1 MATPVNE
8 FMMNLQKQLLDRK
21 LAETTVNAYIK
32 TLYMLNDKKAFKSL
46 AFLKKMDDI
55 KAKMSGYAE
64 NTQKSILGAILSVLS
79 VFKEKGPYKKTY
91 ESYTELLKERKAGGE
106 ASAAPAGEKTEK
118 EKESWLKW
126 EDVEKRRKEILD
138 EIVAFKNPK
147 KVSLEQFTTLLNY
160 AVLSLYTLLPPR
172 RNQDYL
178 NMRVVGKWK
187 PEMSTDTNYLDFNGT
202 AIPTKFV
209 FNKYKTAKKHGQQ
222 IVDIPKELADALI
235 LYLKHNPG
243 RPTKRTKSF
252 DYPFLVHANGE
263 PITAVNAITRL
274 LNKVFGKKV
283 GSSML
288 RHIFLSNKYD
298 ITEMTKDADLMAH
311 SLSTQRTYLRSD
323 EDNDSTPH
331 LVITEKK

>member
-8 FMMNLQKQLLDRK
+8 FMMTLQKQLLDRK

-46 AFLKKMDDI
+46 AFLKKVDDI
-55 KAKMSGYAE
+55 KTKMSGYAE

-91 ESYTELLKERKAGGE
+91 EAYTELLKERKTGGE
-106 ASAAPAGEKTEK
+106 AVAVPAGEKTEK
-118 EKESWLKW
+118 EKKSWLKW
-126 EDVEKRRKEILD
+126 EEVEKRRNEIYEDILK
-138 EIVAFKNPK
+138 FKNPK
-147 KVSLEQFTTLLNY
+147 TVTPEQFQTYLNY
-160 AVLSLYTLLPPR
+160 VVLSLYTILPPR

-178 NMRVVGKWK
+178 NMKVVSKWN
-187 PEMSTDTNYLDFNGT
+187 PEMPTDVNYLDLAASGT
-202 AIPTKFV
+202 PTKFV

-222 IVDIPKELADALI
+222 IVEIPKELADAL
-235 LYLKHNPG
+235 LMYLRHNPL
-243 RPTKRTKSF
+243 RPTTRRKTF
-252 DYPFLVHANGE
+252 EYPFLVNASGE

-274 LNKVFGKKV
+274 LNKVFGKKI

-298 ITEMTKDADLMAH
+298 IGEMQKDADLMAH
-311 SLSTQRTYLRSD
+311 SVGTQRTYLRSD
-323 EDNDSTPH
+323 EDKDSTPR
-331 LVITEKK
+331 LVVSEKE